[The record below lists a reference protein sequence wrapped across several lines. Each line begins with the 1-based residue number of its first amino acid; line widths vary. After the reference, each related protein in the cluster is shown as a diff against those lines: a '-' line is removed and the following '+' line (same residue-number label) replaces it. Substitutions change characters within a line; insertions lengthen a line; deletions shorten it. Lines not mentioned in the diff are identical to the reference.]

1 VSRSSGPY
9 TSLGGKKKKSRK
21 QRKSRKGGKKSRK
34 QRKSRKGK
42 TRKMKLRKLKGGANP
57 DVDQRNLLDRWIGA
71 PNPASSSGN
80 EPTTPPRTSPTPQ
93 ENTSQD
99 VRVGTPLTPYERRER
114 RAQLRNQ
121 PQVRRN
127 LFNNGP
133 VNDGPVDLRTGGKKR
148 RTRKRRTR

>member
-1 VSRSSGPY
+1 SSESSVSRSSGPY

-57 DVDQRNLLDRWIGA
+57 DVDQRNLLERWIGA
-71 PNPASSSGN
+71 PNRASSSGN
-80 EPTTPPRTSPTPQ
+80 EPTTPSRTQ

-99 VRVGTPLTPYERRER
+99 VRIGTPLTPNERRER

-121 PQVRRN
+121 PPSQVSRT
-127 LFNNGP
+127 LF
-133 VNDGPVDLRTGGKKR
+133 NDGPADLRRGGKKR